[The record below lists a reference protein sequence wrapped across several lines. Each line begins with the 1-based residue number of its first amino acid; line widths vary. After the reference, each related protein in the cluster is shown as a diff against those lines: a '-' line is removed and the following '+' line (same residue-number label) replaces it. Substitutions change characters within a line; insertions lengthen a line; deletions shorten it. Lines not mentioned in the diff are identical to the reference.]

1 MVILA
6 VLDVLIRMPVLFIST
21 LRIIELIPR
30 VPCGFCSSNLM
41 LFHHGYSD
49 ENHLN
54 CNPKCENLRRQLGG
68 VTTTSRPIDG
78 QSWAKPLR
86 QIVSVFLYLWQPN
99 KNSHNILIHFDPF
112 WMSICSTFR
121 RPTRQHP
128 TAPVGTSQASLVHRF
143 GQVKDP
149 EVVLEAVRQ
158 EKWPQPREFFFP
170 YLIYVG

>member
-1 MVILA
+1 MWLLQLQ
-6 VLDVLIRMPVLFIST
+6 LDVVSPWLQRWKSPQLQPQVW
-21 LRIIELIPR
+21 ELAA
-30 VPCGFCSSNLM
+30 
-41 LFHHGYSD
+41 
-49 ENHLN
+49 
-54 CNPKCENLRRQLGG
+54 
-68 VTTTSRPIDG
+68 TTWGCDNDLTPRPIDG

-99 KNSHNILIHFDPF
+99 KNSHNILIHFNPF

-170 YLIYVG
+170 YLICGIARMISFKFKVGL